1 MRDFICENCFIKVD
15 GQMYDDNNI
24 IDNLYYCNDCFNSKN
39 KKYTALSGY
48 KIKSYIDFET
58 MEIKQN
64 D

>member
-1 MRDFICENCFIKVD
+1 MQDFICSSCGVKVD
-15 GQMYDDNNI
+15 DWVYDDNNI
-24 IDNLYYCNDCFNSKN
+24 IDNLYYCNDCYNSKN
-39 KKYTALSGY
+39 KKYTTLGGY